1 MTSRKRRVVLTIEIE
16 TTAPIRELRR
26 PGALALSLRG
36 YGDPPP
42 LTVVQVQANRAQPS

>member
-1 MTSRKRRVVLTIEIE
+1 MTPRKRRVILTIEIE

-36 YGDPPP
+36 HGDPPP
-42 LTVVQVQANRAQPS
+42 LLVVQVQANTVQPS

>member
-1 MTSRKRRVVLTIEIE
+1 MTPRKRRVILTIEIE

-26 PGALALSLRG
+26 PGAVALSLRG

-42 LTVVQVQANRAQPS
+42 LTVVQVQANKVQSS